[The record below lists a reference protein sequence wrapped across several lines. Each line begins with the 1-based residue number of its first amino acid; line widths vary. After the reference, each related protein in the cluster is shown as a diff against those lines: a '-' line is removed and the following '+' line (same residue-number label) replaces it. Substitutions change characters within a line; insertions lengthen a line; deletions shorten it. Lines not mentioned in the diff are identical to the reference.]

1 MKNVKIPNLVM
12 ENNEKIPILGFGTYF
27 LNLDDVYSSV
37 LCALESGYRMLDTA
51 KWYNNEE
58 IVGRAIMDSKIP
70 REELFITSKIEDLGY
85 EGTINGVIDTLKKF
99 NTDYL
104 DLVLIH
110 WPTNNVLSTYKA
122 LEFLANKG
130 IIKSIGISNFHQE
143 LCEELLKVCK
153 IKPQVNQIETH
164 IYFQEVKMNNYLKS
178 KNILH
183 ESWAPFAEG
192 YMNMLYDDTLKE
204 IAKKYNKSTAQII
217 LRFFVQKDIIVIP
230 KSTNK
235 DHIKE
240 NLEIFDFELDL
251 EDIKKIE
258 KLDRKQQYS
267 TFPPNMKVET
277 YY

>member
-1 MKNVKIPNLVM
+1 
-12 ENNEKIPILGFGTYF
+12 
-27 LNLDDVYSSV
+27 
-37 LCALESGYRMLDTA
+37 
-51 KWYNNEE
+51 
-58 IVGRAIMDSKIP
+58 
-70 REELFITSKIEDLGY
+70 
-85 EGTINGVIDTLKKF
+85 
-99 NTDYL
+99 
-104 DLVLIH
+104 
-110 WPTNNVLSTYKA
+110 
-122 LEFLANKG
+122 
-130 IIKSIGISNFHQE
+130 
-143 LCEELLKVCK
+143 
-153 IKPQVNQIETH
+153 
-164 IYFQEVKMNNYLKS
+164 
-178 KNILH
+178 
-183 ESWAPFAEG
+183 
-192 YMNMLYDDTLKE
+192 MLYDDTLKE